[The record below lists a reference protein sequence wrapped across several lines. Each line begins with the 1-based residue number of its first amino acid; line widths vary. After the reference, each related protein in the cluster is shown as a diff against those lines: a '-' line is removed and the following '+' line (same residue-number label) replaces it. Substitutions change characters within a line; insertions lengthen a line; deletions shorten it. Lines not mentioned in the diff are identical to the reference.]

1 MNIDT
6 WDTKLIEL
14 KEQLDVAESDL
25 NAARDELRQHA
36 VSLTNKNYRM
46 EDLAE
51 ALDWSVSYIRVL
63 RKKAGAPQRQRWAT
77 PPELIPKDV
86 YDEIKILRDEVRN
99 SEREVDRCREAYVQF
114 IRDVIVPAPTMTD
127 VAAVLGIS
135 RQRVAQ
141 LIT

>member
-25 NAARDELRQHA
+25 NAGRDELRQYA
-36 VSLTNKNYRM
+36 VALTNQNYRM
-46 EDLAE
+46 EDIAE

-63 RKKAGAPQRQRWAT
+63 RKKAGAPQRQRWTA

-86 YDEIKILRDEVRN
+86 QDTVDMLRDEVRQC
-99 SEREVDRCREAYVQF
+99 EREVDRCREAYVQF